1 MTTKTLF
8 RSFAGGEIATE
19 LFGRLDLVKFQ
30 TGLAKALNFE
40 ILPHGP
46 AANRTGWEYVIETL
60 DSTKRSVLIPF
71 IYNTAQSYQLEF
83 GDQYMRI
90 HTAGGTVLEAAQNIT
105 GVTQGNPGVVSYAG
119 ADPTNGRWVYIAGI
133 VGMTQLNGR
142 YARVANV
149 NAGANTFELTDAAGN
164 NIDTSLYTAWSSGGT
179 ISPVYQISTPYI
191 EADLFD
197 LHYTQS
203 ADVLTITH
211 PSYQQ
216 RELRRAGAT
225 TWNLATLALA
235 PTIGTPTTPT
245 GTPSGAGAE
254 NNTYVTTAVAS
265 DGLEESLASA
275 SVTITGVA
283 LSTAAAF
290 NTIDPTPGG
299 ATVTGAVRYNVYK
312 LISGLYGYIGQTDGS
327 DFRDNNITPDVT
339 QTPPLVNNPFNAV
352 GDYPGAVGYYK
363 GRRWFG
369 GTNNK
374 PLNLWGTRSGTE
386 SNMTYSIPTQD
397 NDSIAVRLTSRQSN
411 TIRHIV
417 PLGDMLLLTSGAE
430 WLIKTQNSD
439 ALTPSTIDYTPQGY
453 IGASNVQ
460 PVVTNKSVLYPQA
473 RGGRLR
479 EMLYKWESQGY
490 DTNDISIMAPHLFDG
505 YTIVSMAYA
514 SAPYPTV
521 WCVRSDGI
529 LLGLTYVPEHQ
540 VAAWHQHDTDG
551 LYESVAVTP
560 EGNEDS
566 VYAVIK
572 RTLNGRTVR
581 TIERKHTR
589 AFTALADCFFVDCGL
604 TYDGAATASIGGL
617 WHLVGKTVAV
627 LRDGAVEPQQVV
639 AADGT
644 ITLETEGEKVHI
656 GLPYNADLQ
665 TLPLSMEMQAF
676 GQGTRKNVNRVHMRV
691 NQSSS
696 IFVGPA
702 FDKLKQVKQRT
713 TEPYGSPPDLRT
725 GMLSALVTPT
735 WSEDAQICVRQ
746 SDPLPLTVVALVPEV
761 AA

>member
-8 RSFAGGEIATE
+8 RSFAGGEIAPE

-46 AANRTGWEYVIETL
+46 ASNRTGWQYVIETK
-60 DSTKRSVLIPF
+60 DSTARSVLIPF
-71 IYNTAQSYQLEF
+71 IYNTSQSYQLEF

-90 HTAGGTVLEAAQNIT
+90 HTEAGTVLEASQNIT
-105 GVTQGNPGVVSYAG
+105 GVTQAATGVLTYAG
-119 ADPTNGRWVYIAGI
+119 ADPTNGQWFYLAGI
-133 VGMTQLNGR
+133 GGMTQLNGR
-142 YARVANV
+142 YVVVANV
-149 NAGANTFELTDAAGN
+149 NAGANTFELNDTAGN
-164 NIDTSLYTAWSSGGT
+164 PIDTSAYGAYTAGGT
-179 ISPVYQISTPYI
+179 MARVYEISTPYI

-203 ADVLTITH
+203 ADVLTIVH
-211 PSYQQ
+211 PGYQQ

-225 TWNLATLALA
+225 TWNLTTLSLA
-235 PTIGTPTTPT
+235 PTIGTPTAPT

-275 SVTITGVA
+275 SVTITGVTLA
-283 LSTAAAF
+283 TAGAF

-299 ATVTGAVRYNVYK
+299 ATVSGAVRYNIYK

-339 QTPPLVNNPFNAV
+339 QTPPLANNPFNAS
-352 GDYPGAVGYYK
+352 GDYPGAVGYFK

-374 PLNLWGTRSGTE
+374 PQNLWGTRSGTE

-397 NDSIAVRLTSRQSN
+397 NDSIAVRLTSRQAN

-473 RGGRLR
+473 RGGRIR

-505 YTIVSMAYA
+505 YTITSMAYA
-514 SAPYPTV
+514 AAPYPTV

-560 EGNEDS
+560 EGTEDS
-566 VYAVIK
+566 VYAIIK

-589 AFTALADCFFVDCGL
+589 AFASLADCFFVDSGL
-604 TYDGAATASIGGL
+604 TYDGAPTLTIGGL
-617 WHLVGKTVAV
+617 WHLIGETVAI

-639 AADGT
+639 AANGT
-644 ITLETEGEKVHI
+644 VTLETEGEKVHI

-676 GQGTRKNVNRVHMRV
+676 GQGTRKNVNRVHLRV

-696 IFVGPA
+696 IYVGPL

-713 TEPYGSPPDLRT
+713 DEPYGSPPALRT
-725 GMLSALVTPT
+725 GMVSALVTPT
-735 WSEDAQICVRQ
+735 WSEDGQICVRQ
-746 SDPLPLTVVALVPEV
+746 SDPLPLTVVSLVPEV